1 MSGHN
6 MSAERLGELAM
17 LAGNC
22 SMVFLSLL
30 AAEMFEGV
38 DVEVVVVVSSVLKLK
53 PRLDPVAAAHL
64 SRSGL
69 E

>member
-1 MSGHN
+1 MSGLSV
-6 MSAERLGELAM
+6 SAERLGELAM

-38 DVEVVVVVSSVLKLK
+38 DVEVVMLVLLVL
-53 PRLDPVAAAHL
+53 RL
-64 SRSGL
+64 
-69 E
+69 